1 MSRSLHAR
9 KGIAKLTALPN
20 CTNMGGAGGFTGSS
34 VTTSKLCHVRN
45 RHGKR
50 KDCVT
55 CEMGTSRPVAGSN
68 QLFWIAPGSFLQRRG
83 QFNALSARRTR
94 LVQGQNCS
102 SPENAVPCT
111 NGGNA
116 GQSPQGPFSS

>member
-55 CEMGTSRPVAGSN
+55 CEMGVGGPVAGSN
-68 QLFWIAPGSFLQRRG
+68 NLFWIAPGSFLQRRG

-102 SPENAVPCT
+102 GAAHSVPCT
-111 NGGNA
+111 GP
-116 GQSPQGPFSS
+116 SPAPFPPPSP

>member
-9 KGIAKLTALPN
+9 KGIAKLTARPN

-34 VTTSKLCHVRN
+34 VSTSKLCHVRN

-55 CEMGTSRPVAGSN
+55 CEMGNGGSVSGSN
-68 QLFWIAPGSFLQRRG
+68 QLFWEAPGSFFQKQGEL
-83 QFNALSARRTR
+83 NAASARRTR
-94 LVQGQNCS
+94 LVRATNCS
-102 SPENAVPCT
+102 NFENAVPCT
-111 NGGNA
+111 NPGNS
-116 GQSPQGPFSS
+116 GQNPHGPFGP

>member
-34 VTTSKLCHVRN
+34 ITTTKLCHVKN

-50 KDCVT
+50 KDCVI
-55 CEMGTSRPVAGSN
+55 CDMGRGGPVAGSN
-68 QLFWIAPGSFLQRRG
+68 QLFWIAPGSFFQKKG
-83 QFNALSARRTR
+83 QHSALSVRRTR
-94 LVQGQNCS
+94 LVQGTNCS
-102 SPENAVPCT
+102 GFEFRTPCT
-111 NGGNA
+111 NPGNG
-116 GQSPQGPFSS
+116 GQSPQGPFGK